1 MAIVVKASGNCKD
14 CARLHRGTAS
24 QGVRTGLSHDV
35 MFAIVTRND
44 DSTGGEYLG
53 RIENQG

>member
-1 MAIVVKASGNCKD
+1 
-14 CARLHRGTAS
+14 LHHATAS
-24 QGVRTGLSHDV
+24 QGVRTGFSYDV

-44 DSTGGEYLG
+44 DSTGGEYLD